1 MRKVAGGFGKP
12 PATFIFFL
20 YLLTKKYGLMAIII
34 ETRSFEKF
42 TDDELYAFC
51 IANKG
56 LRIERNSKGQL
67 EIMPLTELETSFQ
80 NNELGRRLGNWNYE
94 KKLGFIS
101 ESGGYILPNGAMRVP
116 DIAWISKQRW
126 ATVPA
131 EDRKKFAH
139 VCPDFVI
146 ELLLESDNLK
156 EAKEKMEEWR
166 ANGCRLSWL
175 INTKDRNVFIYREN
189 GEIIIQFF
197 EQKLSGENVLVDFE
211 LDLKEIFTTE

>member
-1 MRKVAGGFGKP
+1 
-12 PATFIFFL
+12 
-20 YLLTKKYGLMAIII
+20 MAIII

-51 IANKG
+51 VANKN
-56 LRIERNSKGQL
+56 LRIERNKKGQL
-67 EIMPLTELETSFQ
+67 EIMPPTGIETSFN

-101 ESGGYILPNGAMRVP
+101 ESNGGYMLPNGAMRVP
-116 DIAWISKQRW
+116 DIAWISKERW

-146 ELLLESDNLK
+146 ELLSESDNLK

-166 ANGCRLSWL
+166 ANGCRLGWL

-189 GEIIIQFF
+189 GEIVIHSF
-197 EQKLSGENVLVDFE
+197 EQKISGESILVDFE
-211 LDLKEIFTTE
+211 LDLKEIFTN